1 MRRLAAT
8 LLALCGLATVAAA
21 QPPQSAP
28 PGAPPGAPPAQE
40 QKPKNLKVLPADLPM
55 RAVRDTMS
63 SYARALG
70 VRCTYCHVGTD
81 GQPQTMNF
89 AADDKPEK
97 EKAREMMR
105 MAAAINGDYLA
116 KLTARRTP
124 RIAVG
129 CATCHRGLAEPRP
142 LQQVLLSAYE
152 VGGADSA
159 EARYRALRQQYY
171 GRAAYD
177 FGDAPLADVAATLR
191 ARDRLADA
199 VRLHRLNTEFSP
211 NSAFAF
217 RQAATA
223 QLAAGD
229 TTAAI
234 ASLEKVMTLTP
245 NDVQA
250 RRVLDM
256 LPRKP

>member
-1 MRRLAAT
+1 MRRLVVTA
-8 LLALCGLATVAAA
+8 LALCGLATAAAA
-21 QPPQSAP
+21 QPPQ
-28 PGAPPGAPPAQE
+28 GAPPGSGPPAQE

-63 SYARALG
+63 SFARALG
-70 VRCTYCHVGTD
+70 VRCTHCHVGTD
-81 GQPQTMNF
+81 GQPQTMDF

-105 MAAAINGDYLA
+105 MATAINADYLA

-124 RIAVG
+124 RIVVG

-142 LQQVLLSAYE
+142 LQQVVLSAYE
-152 VGGADSA
+152 QGGADSA

-177 FGDAPLADVAATLR
+177 FGDAPLADVATTLR

-223 QLAAGD
+223 LLAAGD

-234 ASLEKVMTLTP
+234 ASLEKVLTLTP